1 MFRIKTREVTGV
13 TEVTD
18 GCGLLP
24 RDEKK
29 TSSRGGLWGMVTR
42 LPRLP
47 RLPHVFVF
55 LGLYIYSILI
65 IYILLIYFLLYRN
78 MAGNRGNRGNRVTAG
93 QSLQKKDRN
102 IRGCCGLLSY
112 LCWNAYSSVVVHLQH
127 VYAILVELLACC
139 KFVY

>member
-1 MFRIKTREVTGV
+1 MEDVIIKTGGV
-13 TEVTD
+13 TEVT
-18 GCGLLP
+18 G
-24 RDEKK
+24 
-29 TSSRGGLWGMVTR
+29 
-42 LPRLP
+42 
-47 RLPHVFVF
+47 
-55 LGLYIYSILI
+55 
-65 IYILLIYFLLYRN
+65 
-78 MAGNRGNRGNRVTAG
+78 VTAG